1 MTELI
6 KALSEVLPPGTLILV
21 VPPAGP
27 EAVWPGEPGSGPEP
41 AVSEYTDDAPLT
53 LSQWGK
59 KLTGVSTRELERAH
73 KHGALRTQIREKGLG
88 HGAVEA
94 TAPAISEYIQTCSAV
109 QDGIIAPPEWWS
121 RVRKGSNGR
130 VRG

>member
-6 KALSEVLPPGTLILV
+6 RSLSESLPPGTLILV

-27 EAVWPGEPGSGPEP
+27 EAVLSGEPGSGPEP
-41 AVSEYTDDAPLT
+41 AVSEYTDDVPLT

-94 TAPAISEYIQTCSAV
+94 TSRSISEYLQTCSAV
-109 QDGIIAPPEWWS
+109 QDGIIAPPEWWT
-121 RVRKGSNGR
+121 RVRKGSKRR

>member
-6 KALSEVLPPGTLILV
+6 RSLSESLPPGTLILV
-21 VPPAGP
+21 VPPEGT
-27 EAVWPGEPGSGPEP
+27 EALLPGEQGGDPRT
-41 AVSEYTDDAPLT
+41 AVAERADDAPLT
-53 LSQWGK
+53 LPQWGR
-59 KLTGVSTRELERAH
+59 KLSGISTRELKRAH

-94 TAPAISEYIQTCSAV
+94 SSSAVSEYIQTCSAV
-109 QDGIIAPPEWWS
+109 QDGMIAPPEWWS
-121 RVRKGSNGR
+121 RVRKGPNGR